1 MYFLSMSLF
10 AQSTFFK
17 NYDGIP
23 IIANLWSHEQSIYL
37 NHDFSDLPNC
47 GVDAIVPGDLLANEA
62 YNPLKSHVK
71 IIPCQNFPGTRKGIV
86 YYSERAYSVW
96 EAEGCDNGVF
106 GINLTPSGIPFNNIE
121 GEDGYRSNGSSID
134 TLIKGP
140 NLGQLVHPLLIN
152 TKIPYDINF
161 NLLIAPVD
169 MIPIPDIE
177 ANSDTV
183 CIIQAICTS
192 IEPDKVTIPIIL
204 DEKAILVSEFN
215 NLNEWTQF
223 VLSYNT
229 NDKSIPESCIQTE
242 YKLTPNGEIKGWV
255 VINNVE
261 FKVIWKGLSYLN
273 LYVDKIVVSDK
284 EGFNLNSNDFTVT
297 YNIEQEVNG
306 TADGFDPNY
315 LAAWA
320 PIDEPNSLDPLHC
333 LSKLDEIIHSCNS
346 NFYLYTAIAGCW
358 NGVIKENVY
367 KVDEFYKRANYKGGK
382 LNNYIFNYP
391 YYANEPG
398 YQKGNISNLIN
409 NHLSRINKLDSNF
422 MCSIQTGKWR
432 TVKLPMALTEIP
444 TAEQFMYN
452 INVDLLYG
460 AKGIEMNDFYYFYEN
475 MPSIAD
481 STWRTSLVKVH
492 ADSVNNPLSYYT
504 PLYYT
509 LKDSVSPRLKGSYG
523 KLLKKL
529 RQQQQGE
536 IVAQSN
542 LTLGSIYFSR
552 FGIPE
557 YDGARDLDCGLF
569 NMPEGI
575 GDKKYF
581 MIVSR
586 YYQGLFTETSPTS
599 INFECNNMLKKNYT
613 VKEHYHNSNSYYCA
627 TNNKITFNKSLKRG
641 SALLFEVM
649 PTLKYGGRI
658 TVSDTVNESM
668 TLSGDLEIPA
678 NKSLF
683 IGDSSVYTISDTLI
697 VKTNGSI
704 LNSKKGGIEFTG
716 TGKIVFENWNN
727 SLFYVNKE
735 GHPKLI
741 WGALSGNQVFNVY
754 KKINGVYVCIAVLN
768 SNNNNN
774 IQSYVDTTVYINNGQ
789 LAGTDLLYKV
799 GRLSGERLYYSNI
812 VTVPVPGSAMDKS
825 LEEPTPSEF
834 SIGQNYP
841 NPFNPSTTIRY
852 NIPSTG
858 NVSIKLFDMLG
869 REVKDLFEGIQQAGT
884 YDLSVNCS
892 NMASGVYIY
901 KIEYND
907 KMLSKKMILQK

>member
-23 IIANLWSHEQSIYL
+23 IIANLWGHEGSIYL

-47 GVDAIVPGDLLANEA
+47 GVDAIVPGDLLANGA
-62 YNPLKSHVK
+62 YNPLKNYVK
-71 IIPCQNFPGTRKGIV
+71 IIPCQNFYGARKGVV

-96 EAEGCDNGVF
+96 EAEGCDDGVF
-106 GINLTPSGIPFNNIE
+106 GVNLTPSGVPFDNME

-140 NLGQLVHPLLIN
+140 NYGQLVHPLLST
-152 TKIPYDINF
+152 TKIRYDINF
-161 NLLIAPVD
+161 NLLIAPVNL
-169 MIPIPDIE
+169 IPIPDIE
-177 ANSDTV
+177 ENSDTV
-183 CIIQAICTS
+183 CIIQAVCSS
-192 IEPDKVTIPIIL
+192 IADDEALRTLVL
-204 DEKAILVSEFN
+204 DEKAILVSEFK

-229 NDKSIPESCIQTE
+229 NDKSIPESCIQAE

-273 LYVDKIVVSDK
+273 LYVDKIIVSDPDGN
-284 EGFNLNSNDFTVT
+284 ELNKSSSTVE
-297 YNIEQEVNG
+297 NRINEEVNG
-306 TADGFDPNY
+306 TTDGFDTTY

-333 LSKLDEIIHSCNS
+333 LSKLDEIIHFYNS

-444 TAEQFMYN
+444 TAEQFTYN

-460 AKGIEMNDFYYFYEN
+460 AKGIEMSDFYYFYEN
-475 MPSIAD
+475 VPSTVD

-492 ADSVNNPLSYYT
+492 ADDVNNPLSYYT
-504 PLYYT
+504 PLYFT

-523 KLLKKL
+523 KLLEKL
-529 RQQQQGE
+529 HQQQQGQLLN
-536 IVAQSN
+536 QSS
-542 LTLGSIYFSR
+542 LTVNNVVFSR
-552 FGIPE
+552 NGTTAI
-557 YDGARDLDCGLF
+557 DDARDYDCGTF
-569 NMPEGI
+569 IMPEST

-599 INFECNNMLKKNYT
+599 INFECNNMLEKNYT
-613 VKEHYHNSNSYYCA
+613 IKEHYHNSNSYYCA

-678 NKSLF
+678 YKSLF
-683 IGDSSVYTISDTLI
+683 V
-697 VKTNGSI
+697 
-704 LNSKKGGIEFTG
+704 GGT
-716 TGKIVFENWNN
+716 
-727 SLFYVNKE
+727 
-735 GHPKLI
+735 
-741 WGALSGNQVFNVY
+741 ALSTQ
-754 KKINGVYVCIAVLN
+754 
-768 SNNNNN
+768 
-774 IQSYVDTTVYINNGQ
+774 
-789 LAGTDLLYKV
+789 
-799 GRLSGERLYYSNI
+799 
-812 VTVPVPGSAMDKS
+812 
-825 LEEPTPSEF
+825 
-834 SIGQNYP
+834 
-841 NPFNPSTTIRY
+841 
-852 NIPSTG
+852 
-858 NVSIKLFDMLG
+858 
-869 REVKDLFEGIQQAGT
+869 
-884 YDLSVNCS
+884 
-892 NMASGVYIY
+892 
-901 KIEYND
+901 
-907 KMLSKKMILQK
+907 